1 MSKKDER
8 FSKRFSHSIVG
19 DVLNLLILL
28 IIAAFMVLPLLYI
41 ISNSFKITSELYQFP
56 PTFFPRNITLDNY
69 KTLGYVFRGFS
80 VPLSRY
86 FFNSFIYTA
95 VGISGNILFASMA
108 AYRLSRRSFPG
119 SAFLF
124 KLVVTALLFTST
136 VTAIPN
142 YIIMSKLHLIN
153 TPWAIIIPSWAS
165 TMGLF
170 LMKQFMDQMIPQ
182 ALLESARIDGA
193 GETKILFSI
202 VMPIVKPAWL
212 TLIIFSFQGLWT
224 NDGGNLVFSEELRTL
239 PYSLS
244 TISADGIAR
253 AGTSAVIS
261 VLMLIP
267 PIFVFL
273 ISQSNVLQ
281 TMSTSGMKE

>member
-1 MSKKDER
+1 MAKKNDR
-8 FSKRFSHSIVG
+8 FSKRFSHSVAG
-19 DVLNLLILL
+19 DLLNFLLLL

-69 KTLGYVFRGFS
+69 KSLGYVFRDFS

-86 FFNSFIYTA
+86 FFNSLIYTV
-95 VGISGNILFASMA
+95 VGIAGNIIFASMA
-108 AYRLSRRSFPG
+108 AYRLSRRVFPG

-124 KLVVTALLFTST
+124 RLVVIALLFTAS

-142 YIIMSKLHLIN
+142 YIIMSKLHFIN
-153 TPWAIIIPSWAS
+153 TPWAIIVPSWAS
-165 TMGLF
+165 AMGLF
-170 LMKQFMDQMIPQ
+170 LMKQFMDQMVPQ
-182 ALLESARIDGA
+182 ALHESARIDGA
-193 GETKILFSI
+193 GETRILFGI

-224 NDGGNLVFSEELRTL
+224 NDGGALVFSEKLRTL
-239 PYSLS
+239 PYALS
-244 TISADGIAR
+244 TIAGDGIAR

-261 VLMLIP
+261 VIMLIP
-267 PIFVFL
+267 PIAVFL
-273 ISQSNVLQ
+273 ASQSNVLQ
-281 TMSTSGMKE
+281 TMATSGMKE